1 MNDADHGGGST
12 LVGRRIRRLEDPPL
26 LRGAAAFLDDIA
38 PAGALHAAFVRSE
51 IAHGIVRSIDPSAAQ
66 SMGAIVFTAAD
77 LGEANGPRLHPKWS
91 GPSPALLAASEME
104 IREPSIQLL
113 ATDRVRHV
121 GEAVAIVLAADPYRA
136 RDAAAAVVVEID
148 PLATVADAARAVAPD
163 AERLYPDWPD
173 NVTARFRLTAGD
185 WSAAVVAAD
194 VVVEGEY
201 QVGRASAS
209 PIEPRGVVA
218 VPGPAG
224 QPLLVYSGN
233 QIPSVFRDAVATAAG
248 LERESV
254 VVRAPE
260 TGGGF
265 GLKGMI
271 HPEELA
277 VPVVAARLNRPVKWT
292 ATRHEELLTGAHA
305 RDQVHRLELAVRRD
319 GTVLGLRDRY
329 LIDAGSVNALGI
341 TVPYN
346 TASHLRGPY
355 RIPVADIEATVVVT
369 NRSPVAA
376 YRGAGR
382 PEAVFALERALD
394 RAAAAI
400 GLDPVEL
407 RRRNLLRED
416 ELPLQAGIPYR
427 DGHPLVMDIGAPGP
441 CLEEALEA
449 LDFAGFRREQ
459 ATARAA
465 GRRLGLGVASYV
477 EGTGIGPPETAVV
490 TADVDGRIT
499 VMVAT
504 SAQGQGHRTT
514 LAQVAADALGVPL
527 ESVRVR
533 QGDTSLPAQGNGAVA
548 SRTMVVA
555 GNAVAEAGHALS
567 ARLHAGAA
575 DLLEAS
581 AADIVAADGRL
592 GVVGT
597 ESAVGIGD
605 VVRHLL
611 ADEPGAS
618 EIAAD
623 GRFAPATVTFAHGVH
638 AAIVELDPITGGVTL
653 LRYVVVHDAGRVA
666 NPLVVDGQVAG
677 GVVQGIGAALSE
689 GIRYADDGQLLT
701 GTLADYRLPRATD
714 VPDIEMVHR
723 ETRSER
729 NPLGFKGVGE
739 AGVIAAPVAVVNA
752 VADAIGPRGGEL
764 VHCPVAAEDVLRL
777 LSTDAPA

>member
-1 MNDADHGGGST
+1 
-12 LVGRRIRRLEDPPL
+12 L
-26 LRGAAAFLDDIA
+26 LRGGAAFLDDIA
-38 PAGALHAAFVRSE
+38 PPGALHAAFVRSE
-51 IAHGIVRSIDPSAAQ
+51 VPHGLIRSIDASAAIAA
-66 SMGAIVFTAAD
+66 GAIVFTAAD
-77 LGEANGPRLHPKWS
+77 LGAANGPRLHPKWS
-91 GPSPALLAASEME
+91 GPSPALLAASQME

-113 ATDRVRHV
+113 ASDRVRHV
-121 GEAVAIVLAADPYRA
+121 GEAVAMVLAADPYRA
-136 RDAAAAVVVEID
+136 RDAAAAVTVEIEMLE
-148 PLATVADAARAVAPD
+148 PVSGAERALEADAP
-163 AERLYPDWPD
+163 RLYPDWPD

-185 WSAAVVAAD
+185 WEAAAAAAD
-194 VVVEGEY
+194 LVVDGEY
-201 QVGRASAS
+201 RIARASAS
-209 PIEPRGVVA
+209 PIETRGVVA
-218 VPGPAG
+218 VPGGPG
-224 QPLLVYSGN
+224 QPLLVHSGN

-248 LERESV
+248 LASESV
-254 VVRAPE
+254 IVRAPE

-277 VPVVAARLNRPVKWT
+277 VAVVAARLNRPVKWT
-292 ATRHEELLTGAHA
+292 STRHEELLTGAHA
-305 RDQVHRLELAVRRD
+305 RDQVHRLALALRRD

-329 LIDAGSVNALGI
+329 VIDAGSVNALGI

-355 RIPVADIEATVVVT
+355 RIPIADIEAVVAVT

-394 RAAAAI
+394 RAAHAI

-449 LDFAGFRREQ
+449 LDFAAFRREQ
-459 ATARAA
+459 AAARAS
-465 GRRLGLGVASYV
+465 GRRLGLGVAAYV
-477 EGTGIGPPETAVV
+477 EGTGIGPAETAVV
-490 TADVDGRIT
+490 AADAQGAIT

-527 ESVRVR
+527 DSVTVR

-555 GNAVAEAGHALS
+555 GNAVAVAATALRE
-567 ARLHAGAA
+567 RLVAGAA

-581 AADIVAADGRL
+581 PQDIVAADGRL
-592 GVVGT
+592 GVVGS
-597 ESAVGIGD
+597 EPGLEVGAV
-605 VVRHLL
+605 VAHLL
-611 ADEPGAS
+611 AADPGETDVRAS
-618 EIAAD
+618 

-638 AAIVELDPITGGVTL
+638 AAIVEVDTLTGAITIR
-653 LRYVVVHDAGRVA
+653 RYVVVHDAGRVA

-689 GIRYADDGQLLT
+689 GIQYGDDGQLLT
-701 GTLADYRLPRATD
+701 GTLADYRLPRSTD

-723 ETRSER
+723 ETPSAR

-752 VADAIGPRGGEL
+752 IADAIGPRGSEL
-764 VHCPVAAEDVLRL
+764 TWCPVTSEDVLRL
-777 LSTDAPA
+777 LAGDEPARAG